1 MKWQRSQR
9 KILINYF
16 FRDFMTI
23 HVTARL
29 VTVDEF
35 SIGQRL
41 DNYLLKQLKGV
52 PRSHIYR
59 IIRKGEVRVNKG
71 RKKAEYKL
79 QLEDIVRIP
88 PIKTAS
94 EKAIK
99 PSDNL
104 IDLLNQSILYE
115 DNGMMIL
122 NKHHGMAVHGGSN
135 VSVGL
140 VEALKTKYKQP
151 IELVHRLDR
160 STSGCLILAKKRSV
174 LKALHEQLVQHQMEK
189 RYIALVKNSWSKKRH
204 TVDAPIYQNSRY
216 SVIDAKGKQAVSHFH
231 PLKNFQKDDFSAS
244 LVEVVI
250 ETGRTHQIRVH
261 AKYADHPI
269 AQDDKY
275 GDRLFDKM
283 MKEKGLNRLFLHAKS
298 VTFTNP
304 TTNEIQKVVAP
315 LPIELE
321 NFLNKL

>member
-1 MKWQRSQR
+1 
-9 KILINYF
+9 
-16 FRDFMTI
+16 MTI

-52 PRSHIYR
+52 PKSHIYR

-79 QLEDIVRIP
+79 QPEDIVRIP

-94 EKAIK
+94 EKVIK

-104 IDLLNQSILYE
+104 IDVLNQSILYE
-115 DNGMMIL
+115 DNGLMIL

-189 RYIALVKNSWSKKRH
+189 RYIALVNNSWSKKRH
-204 TVDAPIYQNSRY
+204 TIDAPIYQNSRY

-275 GDRLFDKM
+275 GDRLFDKV

-304 TTNEIQKVVAP
+304 TTNEIQKVVAS

>member
-79 QLEDIVRIP
+79 QPEDIVRIP

-94 EKAIK
+94 EKIIK
-99 PSDNL
+99 PSDHL
-104 IDLLNQSILYE
+104 IDVLNQSILYE
-115 DNGMMIL
+115 DNGLMIL

-189 RYIALVKNSWSKKRH
+189 CYIALVKNSWSKKRH
-204 TVDAPIYQNSRY
+204 TIDAPIYQNSRY

-244 LVEVVI
+244 LVEVLI

-261 AKYADHPI
+261 AKYADHPV

-275 GDRLFDKM
+275 GDRLFDKV

-315 LPIELE
+315 LAIELE
-321 NFLNKL
+321 DFLNKL

>member
-1 MKWQRSQR
+1 
-9 KILINYF
+9 
-16 FRDFMTI
+16 MTI

-79 QLEDIVRIP
+79 QPEDIVRIP

-94 EKAIK
+94 EKVIK

-104 IDLLNQSILYE
+104 IDVLNQSILYE
-115 DNGMMIL
+115 DNGLMIL

-189 RYIALVKNSWSKKRH
+189 RYIALVNNSWSKKRH
-204 TVDAPIYQNSRY
+204 TIDAPIYQNSRY

-275 GDRLFDKM
+275 GDQLFDKL

-298 VTFTNP
+298 ITFTNP

-321 NFLNKL
+321 DFLNKL

>member
-88 PIKTAS
+88 PIRTAA
-94 EKAIK
+94 EKVIK

-104 IDLLNQSILYE
+104 IDVLNQSILYE
-115 DNGMMIL
+115 DNGLMIL
-122 NKHHGMAVHGGSN
+122 NKRHGMAVHGGSN
-135 VSVGL
+135 VSIGL
-140 VEALKTKYKQP
+140 VEALKAKYKQP
-151 IELVHRLDR
+151 IELAHRLDR

-189 RYIALVKNSWSKKRH
+189 RYIALVNNSWSKKRH
-204 TVDAPIYQNSRY
+204 TIDAPIYQNSRY

-275 GDRLFDKM
+275 GDQLFDKL

-298 VTFTNP
+298 ITFTNP

-321 NFLNKL
+321 DFLNKL

>member
-1 MKWQRSQR
+1 
-9 KILINYF
+9 
-16 FRDFMTI
+16 MTI

-52 PRSHIYR
+52 PKSHIYR

-71 RKKAEYKL
+71 RKKAEYRL

-88 PIKTAS
+88 PIRTAS

-104 IDLLNQSILYE
+104 IDVLNQSILYE
-115 DNGMMIL
+115 DNGLMIL

-140 VEALKTKYKQP
+140 VEALKAKYKQP

-204 TVDAPIYQNSRY
+204 TIDAPIYQNSRY

-275 GDRLFDKM
+275 GDRLFDKV

>member
-1 MKWQRSQR
+1 
-9 KILINYF
+9 
-16 FRDFMTI
+16 MTI

-52 PRSHIYR
+52 PKSHIYR

-71 RKKAEYKL
+71 RKKAEYRL

-88 PIKTAS
+88 PIRTAS

-104 IDLLNQSILYE
+104 IDVLNQSILYE
-115 DNGMMIL
+115 DNGLMIL

-140 VEALKTKYKQP
+140 IEALKTKYKQP

-204 TVDAPIYQNSRY
+204 TIDAPIFQNSRY

-275 GDRLFDKM
+275 GDQLFDKL

-298 VTFTNP
+298 ITFTNP

-321 NFLNKL
+321 DFLNKL

>member
-1 MKWQRSQR
+1 
-9 KILINYF
+9 
-16 FRDFMTI
+16 MTI

-94 EKAIK
+94 EKVIK

-104 IDLLNQSILYE
+104 IDVLNQSILYE
-115 DNGMMIL
+115 DNGLMIL
-122 NKHHGMAVHGGSN
+122 NKYHGMAVHGGSN

-140 VEALKTKYKQP
+140 IEALKTKYKQP

-189 RYIALVKNSWSKKRH
+189 RYIALVNNSWSKKRH
-204 TVDAPIYQNSRY
+204 TIDAPIYQNSRY

-275 GDRLFDKM
+275 GDQLFDKL

-298 VTFTNP
+298 ITFTNP

-321 NFLNKL
+321 DFLNKL

>member
-1 MKWQRSQR
+1 
-9 KILINYF
+9 
-16 FRDFMTI
+16 MTI

-79 QLEDIVRIP
+79 QPEDIVRIP

-104 IDLLNQSILYE
+104 IDVLNQSILYE
-115 DNGMMIL
+115 DNGLMIL

-140 VEALKTKYKQP
+140 IEALKTKYKQP

-204 TVDAPIYQNSRY
+204 TIDAPIYQNSRY

-275 GDRLFDKM
+275 GDQLFDKL

-298 VTFTNP
+298 ITFTNP

-321 NFLNKL
+321 DFLNKL

>member
-1 MKWQRSQR
+1 
-9 KILINYF
+9 
-16 FRDFMTI
+16 MTI
-23 HVTARL
+23 HATARL

-79 QLEDIVRIP
+79 QSEDIVRIP

-94 EKAIK
+94 EKVIK

-104 IDLLNQSILYE
+104 IDVLNQSILYE
-115 DNGMMIL
+115 DTGLMIL

-231 PLKNFQKDDFSAS
+231 TLKNFQKDDFSAS

-275 GDRLFDKM
+275 GDQLFDQL

-298 VTFTNP
+298 ITFTNP

-321 NFLNKL
+321 DFLNKL

>member
-1 MKWQRSQR
+1 
-9 KILINYF
+9 
-16 FRDFMTI
+16 MTI
-23 HVTARL
+23 HATARL

-52 PRSHIYR
+52 PKSHIYR

-94 EKAIK
+94 EKVIK

-104 IDLLNQSILYE
+104 IDALNQSILYE
-115 DNGMMIL
+115 DNGLMIL

-140 VEALKTKYKQP
+140 VEALKAKYKQP

-216 SVIDAKGKQAVSHFH
+216 SVIDAKGKQSVSHFH

-244 LVEVVI
+244 LVEVLI
-250 ETGRTHQIRVH
+250 ETGRSHQIRVH

-275 GDRLFDKM
+275 GDRLFDKI

-304 TTNEIQKVVAP
+304 TTKEIQKVVAP

>member
-1 MKWQRSQR
+1 MKWQRLQH

-52 PRSHIYR
+52 PKSHIYR

-94 EKAIK
+94 ENIK
-99 PSDNL
+99 QPSDNL
-104 IDLLNQSILYE
+104 IDVINQSILYE
-115 DNGMMIL
+115 DNGLMIL

-135 VSVGL
+135 ISIGL
-140 VEALKTKYKQP
+140 VEALKAKYKHP

-174 LKALHEQLVQHQMEK
+174 LKALHVQLVEHQMEK

-204 TVDAPIYQNSRY
+204 TIDAPIFQNSRF
-216 SVIDAKGKQAVSHFH
+216 SVVDTKGKQAVSHFH

-244 LVEVVI
+244 LVEVLI

-275 GDRLFDKM
+275 GDYLFDKV
-283 MKEKGLNRLFLHAKS
+283 MKERGLNRLFLHAKS

-321 NFLNKL
+321 DFLNEL